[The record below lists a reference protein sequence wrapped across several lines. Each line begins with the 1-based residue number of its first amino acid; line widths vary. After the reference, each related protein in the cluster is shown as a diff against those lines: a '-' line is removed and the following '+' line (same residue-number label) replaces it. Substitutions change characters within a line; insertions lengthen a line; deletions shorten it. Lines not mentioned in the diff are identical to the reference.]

1 MKCQANVLTR
11 QQRRAYKAMVQN
23 TLTAQAYIKRF
34 LAMVWF
40 SRIKDS
46 KESLDNHIGT
56 IKELIEK
63 YNVNANQFKEQF
75 PDRETSSK

>member
-1 MKCQANVLTR
+1 
-11 QQRRAYKAMVQN
+11 
-23 TLTAQAYIKRF
+23 
-34 LAMVWF
+34 MVWF

-75 PDRETSSK
+75 PDRETSSKLLNFFVILQSLLIT

>member
-1 MKCQANVLTR
+1 
-11 QQRRAYKAMVQN
+11 
-23 TLTAQAYIKRF
+23 
-34 LAMVWF
+34 MVWF

-75 PDRETSSK
+75 PDRETSKPFDYLSNYDEILRGQAAPQLQKANH

>member
-1 MKCQANVLTR
+1 
-11 QQRRAYKAMVQN
+11 
-23 TLTAQAYIKRF
+23 
-34 LAMVWF
+34 MVWF
-40 SRIKDS
+40 RRIKDS

-75 PDRETSSK
+75 PDRETTSKFLRLLAF